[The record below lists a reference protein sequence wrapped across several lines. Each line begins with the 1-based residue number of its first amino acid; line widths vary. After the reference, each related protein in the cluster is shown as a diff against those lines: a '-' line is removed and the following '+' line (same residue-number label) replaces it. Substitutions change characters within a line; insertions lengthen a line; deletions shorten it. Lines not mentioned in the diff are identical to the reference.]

1 MSAIKVGDMLHKFD
15 TNRRVYAKPKPGGL
29 YGDLIYAEHFSAHRI
44 VGESKGA
51 WIVDNSYGGAA
62 KVGKRLIG
70 AGVWFTDAGK
80 ADQLWVHSHRHNL
93 RDLLDHADAATLRAI
108 AVVLGYDAKSKEEI

>member
-1 MSAIKVGDMLHKFD
+1 MTEPVKIGDMLHRFD
-15 TNRRVYAKPKPGGL
+15 VNRRVYTKAPLGGL
-29 YGDLIYAEHFSAHRI
+29 YGSLIYAEHFSAHRI

-80 ADQLWVHSHRHNL
+80 DDHLWAHSHRHNL
-93 RDLLDHADAATLRAI
+93 RDLLNHADAATLRAV
-108 AVVLGYDAKSKEEI
+108 AVVLRYEEKS